1 MQRRGLVTSGAAAG
15 LAAMA
20 ALALSV
26 TVMRPAAAQQDV
38 AAGIAA
44 CRGDVKQFCA
54 GVEPGA
60 GRLVKC
66 LGDNAA
72 KLTPACADVV
82 RARTAATPAQGQQAQ
97 AQPAPGQPAPTP
109 PAPAPGQQGQAPT
122 SPPPPPAAAAPAAD
136 RPMQACRG
144 DVATLCKGIEG
155 GGGKRL
161 ACLRENR
168 AKVTPACGA
177 ALDAVAQRR
186 ENLQAACRDDVRHL
200 CSAEK
205 GAQRRACL
213 EKNADALAP
222 ACRAAIA
229 ALPAAR
235 KGN

>member
-1 MQRRGLVTSGAAAG
+1 MLHRGLVASG

-20 ALALSV
+20 VIAFALMG
-26 TVMRPAAAQQDV
+26 THPGAAQQD
-38 AAGIAA
+38 APGGLTA
-44 CRGDVKQFCA
+44 CRADVKQHCA

-66 LGDNAA
+66 LGDNVA
-72 KLTPACADVV
+72 KLSPACADVV
-82 RARTAATPAQGQQAQ
+82 RARTAAAPAKAQQAQ
-97 AQPAPGQPAPTP
+97 AQPAPTQSP
-109 PAPAPGQQGQAPT
+109 PAAGPQAKTPT
-122 SPPPPPAAAAPAAD
+122 SPPPAQAAPAD

-144 DVATLCKGIEG
+144 DAAALCKGIEA

-168 AKVTPACGA
+168 AKVSPGCGA

-186 ENLQAACRDDVRHL
+186 EELRDACRDDLRRV

-213 EKNADALAP
+213 EKNADTLAP
-222 ACRAAIA
+222 SCRAALA

>member
-1 MQRRGLVTSGAAAG
+1 MQRRGPVRFRAAAG
-15 LAAMA
+15 LAVMA
-20 ALALSV
+20 VLASAIM
-26 TVMRPAAAQQDV
+26 VMRPAAAQQDK
-38 AAGIAA
+38 ATGIAA

-60 GRLVKC
+60 GRLIKC

-72 KLTPACADVV
+72 KLSPACADVV
-82 RARTAATPAQGQQAQ
+82 RARTAAAPAQGQQAQ
-97 AQPAPGQPAPTP
+97 AQPAPGQPAPTQ
-109 PAPAPGQQGQAPT
+109 PAPAPGPQAQTPT
-122 SPPPPPAAAAPAAD
+122 SPPPAAAAPAAD

-186 ENLQAACRDDVRHL
+186 EDLRTACRDDVRRL